1 VLYVILAWIAAVL
14 VTVVILG
21 FCAYELT
28 WKLRRLRGD
37 AEKLQKTIGQLA
49 EMQLELNVIQQRA
62 AALRQTSVPEG

>member
-14 VTVVILG
+14 VTVVVLG

-62 AALRQTSVPEG
+62 SALRQTSVPQG